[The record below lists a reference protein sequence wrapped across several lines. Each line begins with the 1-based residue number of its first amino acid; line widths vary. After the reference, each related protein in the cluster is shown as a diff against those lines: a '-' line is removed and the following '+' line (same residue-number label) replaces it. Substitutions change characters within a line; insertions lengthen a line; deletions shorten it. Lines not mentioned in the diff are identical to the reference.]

1 MCNVIRRNAAA
12 LLLLPVP
19 FRTPWPLPAA
29 AALPLRCRS
38 AACEGS
44 AASSREPVR
53 QQPTGVMERGQRR
66 GPLSECVPGL
76 HGGRAAGD
84 DRAETPWLLL
94 RGGRAWVGCRGSQ
107 RQRRGCR
114 NSEGVAAPGALAGAA
129 ALRIAAAVLARAAL
143 RSREHLPD
151 GAAAGGLLL
160 LSGSAARAFA
170 AAARGT
176 GAAPTGW
183 RSSSQL
189 PPPTVSAGGVQGG
202 AFPSPVCVVRSNE
215 REGEPARLS
224 LLLLSKAD
232 RVTVGQVWGCPPPPL
247 GKVLYIGHMQHRGE
261 TTQGLCPCTP
271 FHSRA

>member
-1 MCNVIRRNAAA
+1 M
-12 LLLLPVP
+12 
-19 FRTPWPLPAA
+19 
-29 AALPLRCRS
+29 
-38 AACEGS
+38 
-44 AASSREPVR
+44 
-53 QQPTGVMERGQRR
+53 
-66 GPLSECVPGL
+66 
-76 HGGRAAGD
+76 
-84 DRAETPWLLL
+84 
-94 RGGRAWVGCRGSQ
+94 GCRGSQ
-107 RQRRGCR
+107 GQRRGCQ
-114 NSEGVAAPGALAGAA
+114 NVEVVATPGALAGAA
-129 ALRIAAAVLARAAL
+129 ALCIAAAVLARAAL
-143 RSREHLPD
+143 RLREYLPD
-151 GAAAGGLLL
+151 GVAVCSLLL

-189 PPPTVSAGGVQGG
+189 PPPPPRQRGGCRGGRSLLPCAWAGVTK
-202 AFPSPVCVVRSNE
+202 

-232 RVTVGQVWGCPPPPL
+232 RVTVCQVWGCPPPPL